1 MGRSARKKTGIDI
14 LLEQEGFRRTGEETT
29 WTLGVPHAYER
40 EAFNGTP
47 PTRLAIMKRK
57 EWYEITAYTIPY
69 TDNNRFFAFPNT
81 LAEAETEIKKYLR
94 KRVTTLK

>member
-47 PTRLAIMKRK
+47 PTHIAIEKRQG
-57 EWYEITAYTIPY
+57 WYEITAYPLPY
-69 TDNNRFFAFPNT
+69 DSKKRFFSRADD
-81 LAEAETEIKKYLR
+81 LAEVEETIKKYLR
-94 KRVTTLK
+94 KKVTRLK